1 MGNMKKYIIAIILLV
16 LPATMAIAS
25 QLPDFPF
32 LFSVGLATKEV
43 PPDLATITFDVEA
56 FDENPEKSLDT
67 VKKRS
72 NELLDLFKNLDIST
86 KDIETYEIDKKA
98 VRQEKDYV
106 ELKIL
111 GYEVKQSFSI
121 KLRVLSRYSLLIE
134 KLLKYRN
141 VSNINVQ
148 FDVSDRK
155 ELETTLIADA
165 CLNAKLQAENMANG
179 IGTKLGSVFAI
190 SDRGFNELEDQF
202 GMNNT
207 REIIDSMFKK
217 SMMTTNSGEI
227 TFIPSTIKIAK
238 KVNVIF
244 KLETK

>member
-1 MGNMKKYIIAIILLV
+1 MNKNIIAIIALL
-16 LPATMAIAS
+16 LPPTMTIAA

-32 LFSVGLATKEV
+32 LYAVGMTTKEI

-56 FDENPEKSLDT
+56 FDENPVKSLDI
-67 VKKRS
+67 VQNRS
-72 NELLDLFKNLDIST
+72 VELIDLFKKLEIPT
-86 KDIETYEIDKKA
+86 KDIETYEINKRT

-111 GYEVKQSFSI
+111 GYEVNQKFSI
-121 KLRVLSRYSLLIE
+121 KLHGLTQYATLME
-134 KLLKYRN
+134 KLLKFRN
-141 VSNINVQ
+141 ITNINAQ
-148 FDVSDRK
+148 FDVAQRK
-155 ELETTLIADA
+155 EIETSLMADA
-165 CLNAKLQAENMANG
+165 CANAKVQAENMASG

-190 SDRGFNELEDQF
+190 SERGFNELEDQF
-202 GMNNT
+202 GMSST

-217 SMMTTNSGEI
+217 SMMAGDRGEI
-227 TFIPSTIKIAK
+227 IFIPSTIKIGK

>member
-1 MGNMKKYIIAIILLV
+1 MKKHIIAIIVLL
-16 LPATMAIAS
+16 LPGTMAIAA

-72 NELLDLFKNLDIST
+72 IELIDLFKKLEIPT

-111 GYEVKQSFSI
+111 GYEVKQKFSI
-121 KLRVLSRYSLLIE
+121 KLHGLTQYGSLIE

-141 VSNINVQ
+141 LTNINAQ
-148 FDVSDRK
+148 FDVSQRK
-155 ELETTLIADA
+155 ELETALTADA
-165 CLNAKLQAENMANG
+165 CANAKVQAENMASG
-179 IGTKLGSVFAI
+179 IETKLGSVFAI

-202 GMNNT
+202 GMSNT
-207 REIIDSMFKK
+207 RDILDGMFKK
-217 SMMTTNSGEI
+217 SMMAGDSGEI
-227 TFIPSTIKIAK
+227 TFIPSTIKIGK

>member
-1 MGNMKKYIIAIILLV
+1 MKKNIIISIITLL
-16 LPATMAIAS
+16 LPAAMAIAA

-32 LFSVGLATKEV
+32 LYAVGVATREI

-56 FDENPEKSLDT
+56 FDENPVKSLDI
-67 VKKRS
+67 VKNRS
-72 NELLDLFKNLDIST
+72 IELIDLFKKLEIPT
-86 KDIETYEIDKKA
+86 KDIETYEIDKRT

-111 GYEVKQSFSI
+111 GYEVEQKFSV
-121 KLRVLSRYSLLIE
+121 KLHGLSQYTTLME
-134 KLLKYRN
+134 KLLKFR
-141 VSNINVQ
+141 NINNINAQ
-148 FDVSDRK
+148 FDVAQRK
-155 ELETTLIADA
+155 EIETSLMADA
-165 CLNAKLQAENMANG
+165 CANAKVQAENMTAG

-202 GMNNT
+202 GMSST

-217 SMMTTNSGEI
+217 SMMTDDRGQMI
-227 TFIPSTIKIAK
+227 FIPSAIKIGK
-238 KVNVIF
+238 KVNVVF